1 VNRFFFP
8 ILAKA
13 FSILLPFLMLFSCS
27 TPNVKTDESADS
39 PLASEKPQS
48 QVMVV
53 EAKTFEV
60 LDSAGQVSGWGY
72 DLYVDGKRSIHQP
85 HIPAIA
91 GNHPFKTAY
100 AAQRVGDLAAAK
112 MRAGMGLPT
121 ISLAELDSLS
131 IKP

>member
-1 VNRFFFP
+1 MNP
-8 ILAKA
+8 I
-13 FSILLPFLMLFSCS
+13 FLFSASRGLFLFVLPLVFACSSPHEQNQQGDS
-27 TPNVKTDESADS
+27 TPVAV
-39 PLASEKPQS
+39 EKPQA
-48 QVMVV
+48 QTPLI

-60 LDSAGQVSGWGY
+60 RDSTNQLTGWGY

-91 GNHPFKTAY
+91 GNNPFKTQAD
-100 AAQRVGDLAAAK
+100 AQRVGDLAALK

-121 ISLAELDSLS
+121 ISLAELDSLN